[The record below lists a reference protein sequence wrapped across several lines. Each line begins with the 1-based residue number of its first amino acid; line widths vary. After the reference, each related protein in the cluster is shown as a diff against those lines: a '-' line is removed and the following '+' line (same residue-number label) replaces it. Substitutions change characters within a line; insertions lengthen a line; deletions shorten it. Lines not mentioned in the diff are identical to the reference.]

1 MIDTRMTIFRIPH
14 DQLSKEA
21 LQGVI
26 EEFITWES
34 TDYGA
39 LEVPMET
46 KVRQVYQSLASGN
59 AVQIFDGQT
68 ETCNIFHKNDP
79 LIKKLMP

>member
-1 MIDTRMTIFRIPH
+1 MAAIMTAVRIPH

-26 EEFITWES
+26 EEFITRES

-39 LEVPMET
+39 TEVSLET
-46 KVRQVYQSLASGN
+46 KVRQVHQNLNSGN
-59 AVQIFDGQT
+59 AILVFDGKT
-68 ETCNIFHKNDP
+68 ETCNIFHRDDP
-79 LIKKLMP
+79 LLKELAP

>member
-1 MIDTRMTIFRIPH
+1 MTAIRIPH

-26 EEFITWES
+26 EEFITRES

-39 LEVPMET
+39 TEVSLET
-46 KVRQVYQSLASGN
+46 KVRQVHQNLNSGK
-59 AVQIFDGQT
+59 AILVFDGKT
-68 ETCNIFHKNDP
+68 ETCNIFHRDDP
-79 LIKKLMP
+79 LLKELVP

>member
-1 MIDTRMTIFRIPH
+1 MTAVRIPH

-26 EEFITWES
+26 EEFITRES

-39 LEVPMET
+39 VEVSLET
-46 KVRQVYQSLASGN
+46 KVRQVHQNLISGN
-59 AVQIFDGQT
+59 AILVFDGKT
-68 ETCNIFHKNDP
+68 ETCNIFHRDDP
-79 LIKKLMP
+79 LLKELAP

>member
-1 MIDTRMTIFRIPH
+1 MTAVRIPH

-26 EEFITWES
+26 EEFITRES

-39 LEVPMET
+39 TEVSLET
-46 KVRQVYQSLASGN
+46 KVRQVHQNLNSGN
-59 AVQIFDGQT
+59 AILVFDGKTQ
-68 ETCNIFHKNDP
+68 TCNIFHKDDP
-79 LIKKLMP
+79 LLKELAP

>member
-1 MIDTRMTIFRIPH
+1 MAAIMTAVRIPH

-26 EEFITWES
+26 EEFITRES

-39 LEVPMET
+39 VEVSLET
-46 KVRQVYQSLASGN
+46 KVRQVHQNLISGN
-59 AVQIFDGQT
+59 AILVFDGKT
-68 ETCNIFHKNDP
+68 ETCNIFHRDDP
-79 LIKKLMP
+79 LLKELAP

>member
-1 MIDTRMTIFRIPH
+1 MDTRMTIFRIPH

-26 EEFITWES
+26 EEFITRES

-39 LEVPMET
+39 REVPMET
-46 KVRQVYQSLASGN
+46 KVRQVYQSLVSGN
-59 AVQIFDGQT
+59 AVLIFDGQT

-79 LIKKLMP
+79 LIKKRMP

>member
-1 MIDTRMTIFRIPH
+1 MTAIRIPH

-26 EEFITWES
+26 EEFITRES

-39 LEVPMET
+39 VEVSLET
-46 KVRQVYQSLASGN
+46 KVRQVHQNLNSGN
-59 AVQIFDGQT
+59 AILVFDSKTQ
-68 ETCNIFHKNDP
+68 TCNIFHRDDP
-79 LIKKLMP
+79 LLKELAP

>member
-1 MIDTRMTIFRIPH
+1 MTAIRIPH

-26 EEFITWES
+26 EEFITRES

-39 LEVPMET
+39 TEVSLET
-46 KVRQVYQSLASGN
+46 KVRQVHQNLNSGN
-59 AVQIFDGQT
+59 AILVFDGKT
-68 ETCNIFHKNDP
+68 ETCNIFHRDDP
-79 LIKKLMP
+79 LLKELVP